1 LPQFEQIEAAMTDT
15 SSSAERKNDPRLND
29 LIAVTVV
36 ILTVFLAVCKVKD
49 DNIVQAMQKAQS
61 AAVDAWAEYQS
72 TRVKLHVD
80 ENGLAM
86 LRLLESSSAIDKALA
101 AKQAA
106 EYEADIKKYEGR
118 SKETRAKAESL
129 EKEYDRLNS
138 HDDQF
143 DASDAFISIAIA
155 VAAVGALVDAW
166 WLLYVAWGSGAIGMI
181 FGAAGFA
188 GIALRSGWLATL
200 LGT

>member
-1 LPQFEQIEAAMTDT
+1 MMTDT
-15 SSSAERKNDPRLND
+15 SVATERRHDPRLND
-29 LIAVTVV
+29 MIAVTVV
-36 ILTVFLAVCKVKD
+36 ILTVFLAVFKVKD

-61 AAVDAWAEYQS
+61 GSVDAWAEYQS

-80 ENGLAM
+80 ENGLST
-86 LRLLESSSAIDKALA
+86 LRLLETAAAIDKAVA

-106 EYEADIKKYEGR
+106 EYEADIKKYEAR
-118 SKETRAKAESL
+118 SKETRAKAEAL
-129 EKEYDRLNS
+129 EKEYNDLNS
-138 HDDQF
+138 RDDQF

-155 VAAVGALVDAW
+155 VAAVAALVDLW
-166 WLLYVAWGSGAIGMI
+166 WLLYLAWVSGAIGII

-188 GIALRSGWLATL
+188 GITLRLGWLATL

>member
-1 LPQFEQIEAAMTDT
+1 MMTDT
-15 SSSAERKNDPRLND
+15 SVATERRHDPRLND
-29 LIAVTVV
+29 MIAVTVV
-36 ILTVFLAVCKVKD
+36 ILTVFLAVFKVKD

-61 AAVDAWAEYQS
+61 GSVDAWAEYQS

-80 ENGLAM
+80 ENGLST
-86 LRLLESSSAIDKALA
+86 LRLLETAAAIDKAVA

-106 EYEADIKKYEGR
+106 EYEADIKKYEAR
-118 SKETRAKAESL
+118 SKETRAKAEAL
-129 EKEYDRLNS
+129 EKEYNDLNS
-138 HDDQF
+138 RDDQF

-155 VAAVGALVDAW
+155 VAAVAALVDLW
-166 WLLYVAWGSGAIGMI
+166 WLLYLAWASGAIGII

-188 GIALRSGWLATL
+188 GITLRLGWLATL